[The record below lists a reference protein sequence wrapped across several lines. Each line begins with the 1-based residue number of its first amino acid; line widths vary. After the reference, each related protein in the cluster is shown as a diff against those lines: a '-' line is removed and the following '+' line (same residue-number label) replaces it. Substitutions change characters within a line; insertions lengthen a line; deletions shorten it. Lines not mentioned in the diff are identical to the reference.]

1 MVPTYGIVWCCFTV
15 KGHRLW
21 DGLLGGSANGPQIWD
36 KCPGW
41 VGVMP
46 PKVTIYGSA
55 ACQEHE
61 RTPDMGHRAG
71 MVRPDSPQRSPSMG
85 CAACKEHER
94 TPDMGRGAGMVRPDS
109 PQRSPSMGCAPHGP
123 PARGLLAAPRLGAA
137 PPDPRG
143 GGHPRPRRRRA
154 GSPTP
159 PVTRGI
165 ELCAALL
172 FLLFFRTVVERGED
186 VEALP
191 SCSDCACATAGA

>member
-1 MVPTYGIVWCCFTV
+1 M
-15 KGHRLW
+15 HAR
-21 DGLLGGSANGPQIWD
+21 DGAPWFPQRAPSI
-36 KCPGW
+36 GQ
-41 VGVMP
+41 
-46 PKVTIYGSA
+46 A
-55 ACQEHE
+55 ACQKYE
-61 RTPDMGHRAG
+61 RTPDMGHVPGPGRSDALKG
-71 MVRPDSPQRSPSMG
+71 HHLWECRVQGARKDPRYGTRTRDGATWFSQRSPSMG
-85 CAACKEHER
+85 GAACQEHER
-94 TPDMGRGAGMVRPDS
+94 TPDMGRGAGMVRPDA

-165 ELCAALL
+165 GLCAALL
-172 FLLFFRTVVERGED
+172 FLLFFRAAVERGED

-191 SCSDCACATAGA
+191 SCSDCACACATAGA